1 MAKRRRFNEY
11 SHMDIDGAVV
21 YFPSQAPLV
30 TQEVRKPA
38 YEQWMRHQCIFNHEF
53 NDRRVPKHLMVA
65 LFNVTPAIHGDVIAL
80 ENGSFDV
87 TQAFNAFVQRIR
99 ERFGTPADGA
109 VVAATECILKC
120 FDQHPDAVAA
130 YPSKYARLGKIDHAK
145 RAARMQTFR
154 AEYDTV
160 DT

>member
-1 MAKRRRFNEY
+1 
-11 SHMDIDGAVV
+11 
-21 YFPSQAPLV
+21 
-30 TQEVRKPA
+30 
-38 YEQWMRHQCIFNHEF
+38 MRHQCIFNHKF

-145 RAARMQTFR
+145 RAARMKSAKCSRDAQTR
-154 AEYDTV
+154 RNAPEMPEKKRRNAQRGVPILNTIR
-160 DT
+160 TTQAHGNNI